1 MNKNIFLLCF
11 FTLTVIFIVTGCDDT
26 STNTDIDSVVIP
38 TSNISF
44 NQFILPIFDYKC
56 NNANCHSSSGRAGG
70 LSLDSYASVTSN
82 SLVVFPGVPDNSKLV
97 WAIEGRTVSPM
108 PPIGYPVLLPTQV
121 KAIRTWI
128 KEGAKNN

>member
-1 MNKNIFLLCF
+1 MKKNIFLSYCIISL
-11 FTLTVIFIVTGCDDT
+11 LTFLLAGCDDT
-26 STNTDIDSVVIP
+26 STNADIDSVVIP

-44 NQFILPIFDYKC
+44 NKYILPIFDYKC

-82 SLVVFPGVPDNSKLV
+82 SLVVYPGVPDNSKLV

-128 KEGAKNN
+128 SEGAKNN